1 MREIAARPW
10 PLQAAGPELGSGV
23 FGLWSL
29 LLQGPR
35 GLEARNPRNLTLQ
48 LPSQS
53 QQPDAAVL
61 LGYVKVVVPQC
72 RRSQEVQ

>member
-29 LLQGPR
+29 LLQG
-35 GLEARNPRNLTLQ
+35 ARSTESEELDP
-48 LPSQS
+48 
-53 QQPDAAVL
+53 AA
-61 LGYVKVVVPQC
+61 P
-72 RRSQEVQ
+72 